1 MKRSK
6 ALWLALVL
14 IVLPIV
20 GRLLWFYRGWYRPP
34 YIPEVEDVQIE
45 LLEPAY
51 HPFVDQPIEGWG
63 RVVIDVSHENN
74 LETDDLAPLRDRLT
88 ARGVTIES
96 FDGASVSL
104 ETQLRGATAL
114 VVIAPTSGYT
124 ADEREAIVNFVADG
138 GRLLLAA
145 DPTRPVPPEEE
156 EGALDFESVLFPT
169 SAIPAINGLANAFGV
184 IYFDDY
190 LYNLVDNEGNYRN
203 VKLANLDA
211 EHPLTKD
218 LEEVVFFAAH
228 SLRTDDL
235 SLISGDENT
244 LSPLRVGETDLTAAA
259 LAAEGR
265 VLALGDVTLLT
276 PPYHTIGDNDH
287 FLSNIADW
295 LATGEREWNLKDFPY
310 LFEGPVDL
318 VQISEGLLDPRLIA
332 RSDPLEAVFDR
343 ADLSLNLRATA
354 DPDHDTLFV
363 GTFDNV
369 ELVQEYLATAGVA
382 VTMVGAEDEGT
393 VTDKEEEPQDTI
405 EIEGLGTI
413 AVEGTTLFV
422 VDRSTDHVVVI
433 ALAQDGEMAIEALER
448 LASADFSGCVHSG
461 AVTVCS
467 TGEIPKEL
475 EPEAG
480 GEPEQPPRVGVTSEG
495 PPRIAS
501 LSEAE
506 TAFQAQTPWLEDL
519 AAESYDITSQAGETY
534 TYTITM
540 DRSRD
545 VMWVYGWCATTKEL
559 LAQNWDHI
567 SLVFTLDG
575 EEVPLDSFVELESI
589 FDEMECR
596 LYYTL
601 LSDWPGGEHLLTT
614 EVTFRTTINDGLDDY
629 PAGTHVYEYRVS
641 VAD

>member
-34 YIPEVEDVQIE
+34 DIPHVEDVQID
-45 LLEPAY
+45 LLQPHY
-51 HPFVDQPIEGWG
+51 HPFVDEPIEGWG
-63 RVVIDVSHENN
+63 RVVIDLSHDNN
-74 LETDDLAPLRDRLT
+74 LESDDLAPLRDRLT
-88 ARGVTIES
+88 ARGVTIET
-96 FDGASVSL
+96 FDASSVSL
-104 ETQLRGATAL
+104 ETQLHGATAL
-114 VVIAPTSGYT
+114 VVIAPTSRYT
-124 ADEREAIVNFVADG
+124 VEERDAVVIFVEDG
-138 GRLLLAA
+138 GRLLLGA

-156 EGALDFESVLFPT
+156 EDTLDFESVLFPT
-169 SAIPAINGLANAFGV
+169 SAIPAINSLANAFGV
-184 IYFDDY
+184 VYFDDY

-203 VKLANLDA
+203 VKFGNLDD

-218 LEEVVFFAAH
+218 LEELVFFAAH
-228 SLRTDDL
+228 SLRSDDL

-244 LSPLRVGETDLTAAA
+244 LSPLRTGETDLTAAA
-259 LAAEGR
+259 LTMEGR
-265 VLALGDVTLLT
+265 VLALGDVTILT
-276 PPYHTIGDNDH
+276 PPYHSIADNDH

-295 LATGEREWNLKDFPY
+295 LATAEREWDLKDFPY
-310 LFEGPVDL
+310 LFERPVDL
-318 VQISEGLLDPRLIA
+318 VQISEGFLDPRLIA
-332 RSDPLEAVFDR
+332 RSDPLEAVFDQ
-343 ADLSLNLRATA
+343 ADLTLNLRATA

-363 GTFDNV
+363 GTFDDV
-369 ELVQEYLATAGVA
+369 ELVQEYLVTAGVA
-382 VTMVGAEDEGT
+382 VTMVEAEDEVTG
-393 VTDKEEEPQDTI
+393 TDKEEEPQDTI
-405 EIEGLGTI
+405 EIEGLGSI
-413 AVEGTTLFV
+413 GVEGTTLFV
-422 VDRSTDHVVVI
+422 VDRSADHVVVI

-448 LASADFSGCVHSG
+448 LASADLSGCVDSG
-461 AVTVCS
+461 TVTVCS

-480 GEPEQPPRVGVTSEG
+480 GQPEQPPSAGVTSEG

-519 AAESYDITSQAGETY
+519 AAESYEITSQAGETY

-575 EEVPLDSFVELESI
+575 KEVPLDSFVRLEDN

-614 EVTFRTTINDGLDDY
+614 EVTFTTTINDGLDDY

>member
-1 MKRSK
+1 
-6 ALWLALVL
+6 
-14 IVLPIV
+14 
-20 GRLLWFYRGWYRPP
+20 
-34 YIPEVEDVQIE
+34 VE
-45 LLEPAY
+45 
-51 HPFVDQPIEGWG
+51 
-63 RVVIDVSHENN
+63 
-74 LETDDLAPLRDRLT
+74 
-88 ARGVTIES
+88 
-96 FDGASVSL
+96 
-104 ETQLRGATAL
+104 
-114 VVIAPTSGYT
+114 
-124 ADEREAIVNFVADG
+124 EREAILKFVADG

-169 SAIPAINGLANAFGV
+169 SAIPAINSLANPFGV
-184 IYFDDY
+184 VYFDDY
-190 LYNLVDNEGNYRN
+190 LYNLMANEGNYRN
-203 VKLANLDA
+203 VRFANLDD

-218 LEEVVFFAAH
+218 LEELVFFAAH

-244 LSPLRVGETDLTAAA
+244 LSPLRSGETDLTAAA
-259 LAAEGR
+259 LTMEGR
-265 VLALGDVTLLT
+265 VLTLGDITFLT
-276 PPYHTIGDNDH
+276 PPYHTIADNDH

-295 LATGEREWNLKDFPY
+295 LATAEREWDLKDFPY
-310 LFEGPVDL
+310 LFERPVDL
-318 VQISEGLLDPRLIA
+318 VQISEAFLDSRLIA
-332 RSDPLEAVFDR
+332 RSAPLEAVFDR

-363 GTFDNV
+363 GTFDDM
-369 ELVQEYLATAGVA
+369 ELVQRYLVTAGVA
-382 VTMVGAEDEGT
+382 VTMVEAEDEVTGT
-393 VTDKEEEPQDTI
+393 DADEEEPQDTI
-405 EIEGLGTI
+405 EVEGLGTI
-413 AVEGTTLFV
+413 GVEGTTLFV
-422 VDRSTDHVVVI
+422 VDRSGDRVVVI
-433 ALAQDGEMAIEALER
+433 ALAEDGETVIAALER
-448 LASADFSGCVHSG
+448 LASADFSGCVDSG

-467 TGEIPKEL
+467 TGEVQEGL
-475 EPEAG
+475 GLEAG
-480 GEPEQPPRVGVTSEG
+480 GEPGQPPSVGVTSEG
-495 PPRIAS
+495 PPRIAP

-506 TAFQAQTPWLEDL
+506 AAFEAQTPWLEDL
-519 AAESYDITSQAGETY
+519 APESYEITSQAGETY

-575 EEVPLDSFVELESI
+575 EEVPLDSFVRLEDN

-601 LSDWPGGEHLLTT
+601 LTDWPRGEHLLTT
-614 EVTFRTTINDGLDDY
+614 EATFASAINDGLDDY